1 MVTFYFNYAHLNL
14 PNIIL
19 VMYNRYVGMYLSGFY
34 VEGAQGRILAIL
46 NLKLSET
53 EELLSEGIFYSR
65 FFFTLIIIP
74 QFSS

>member
-1 MVTFYFNYAHLNL
+1 
-14 PNIIL
+14 
-19 VMYNRYVGMYLSGFY
+19 MYNRYVGMYLSGFY

-65 FFFTLIIIP
+65 LFLH
-74 QFSS
+74 SS